1 MAQDTFV
8 ATLEHNGQYTNFYNN
23 TALTAAYEAAEDGDV
38 ITLSSGTFTCPNIT
52 KGVTIRGIG
61 LAQLEQN
68 KKTYISTAFDVY
80 AQDASRTVNLEG
92 VYLQNTMNIYSDGSA
107 ETAGTVNIIKTRCN
121 AVNVL
126 EKNSPTDTT
135 TVKVNFYNCW
145 MNGEFKS
152 NSASYTDIKVINC
165 YITAT
170 CFTKSS
176 EVSNTI
182 FRNCYLNFDNLSA
195 MAYSSFENCIIR
207 FNGHLSCYLP
217 NSATAINSVSFTNNN
232 GSSSYNNSAF
242 AIISYSENC
251 NYLGQ
256 NLDLNTV
263 FSDQANFILQEE
275 FAKKYLG
282 TDGKE
287 VGMYGGIGY
296 TTKVRYPIISTL
308 SIGNGQTTSR
318 EGKLDVTIELDR
330 E

>member
-1 MAQDTFV
+1 MSKLFV
-8 ATLEHNGQYTNFYNN
+8 QTLREFPSDAEVISHKMLVRAGYIRK
-23 TALTAAYEAAEDGDV
+23 LT
-38 ITLSSGTFTCPNIT
+38 S
-52 KGVTIRGIG
+52 
-61 LAQLEQN
+61 
-68 KKTYISTAFDVY
+68 
-80 AQDASRTVNLEG
+80 G
-92 VYLQNTMNIYSDGSA
+92 VYN
-107 ETAGTVNIIKTRCN
+107 
-121 AVNVL
+121 
-126 EKNSPTDTT
+126 
-135 TVKVNFYNCW
+135 
-145 MNGEFKS
+145 
-152 NSASYTDIKVINC
+152 
-165 YITAT
+165 
-170 CFTKSS
+170 
-176 EVSNTI
+176 
-182 FRNCYLNFDNLSA
+182 
-195 MAYSSFENCIIR
+195 
-207 FNGHLSCYLP
+207 YLP
-217 NSATAINSVSFTNNN
+217 NSATAINSVSFTNN
-232 GSSSYNNSAF
+232 GSYGWNNSAF